1 MGSRSG
7 AAAAPGAG
15 SASSFRTDSGTPNT
29 SVGVKRGPTTQQFPV
44 ETRGSKNTR
53 VDVVVRKR
61 PLSRRE
67 LEGGQHDVI
76 ACTGNK
82 VIVREP
88 KLKVDLTRYVEEHVF
103 PFDCSFDENATN
115 KQLYCT
121 SVRPSIEAVFQGSKC
136 TCFAYGQTGSGKTY
150 TMIGPPKSQREA
162 GNQTPGIFLL
172 AAHDIFRSLNQK
184 QHAHLS
190 VFIAF
195 YEIYCGKLFDLLNN
209 RQLLHARENAKA
221 NVVIAGLQEHAMES
235 VQELM
240 EVIEYGLNSRT
251 TGTTG
256 ANADSSRSHAIL
268 EIRVKNR
275 KDGRHTEHGKISFID
290 LAGSERGADTA
301 DTDRQTRMDGAE
313 INKSLLALK
322 ECLRALDQQHE
333 HTPFRGSKLTQVL
346 KDSFTGNN
354 CRTVMIANVS
364 PCSGSVE
371 HSLNTLRYGYRVKEL
386 RKAGSGGPGS
396 CESGAPAV
404 VIPML
409 SVHDGMAVE
418 EDPVPESPGKEARVE
433 VQQEIRVAHL
443 SNTSQRIASSSPL
456 SRTEDRNPTD
466 NRSFHVRSNER
477 KIKPGRKVG
486 PALVPVCNSSEDE
499 QIAVTVDE
507 SCGKLPDSQAA
518 NNDINPTRQQQGFAP
533 EVALEPELEPVAS
546 STETLEELARRHD
559 RLIGT
564 ILTEEEELIS
574 EHRQHIDSMI
584 ELLKEEMV
592 HLNKVDRP
600 GSDVDA
606 YVADLDHI
614 LRLKAQYIA
623 EVQKRVNSF
632 KKHLL
637 EEGALSRKFQ
647 SLSAGPG

>member
-190 VFIAF
+190 IFIAF

-209 RQLLHARENAKA
+209 RQILHARENAKA
-221 NVVIAGLQEHAMES
+221 NVVIVGLQEHAMEN

-268 EIRVKNR
+268 QIRLKNLSS
-275 KDGRHTEHGKISFID
+275 KEDGRNAEHGKISFID
-290 LAGSERGADTA
+290 LAGSERGADTN

-322 ECLRALDQQHE
+322 ECIRALDQQHE

-386 RKAGSGGPGS
+386 RRAGTGGLRDGTPSPRNGTPSPRNEIPHRIQDQFCVNDFPSVVHVERPAQQILKSPQNRRNHFVFDNRGGS
-396 CESGAPAV
+396 V
-404 VIPML
+404 
-409 SVHDGMAVE
+409 
-418 EDPVPESPGKEARVE
+418 
-433 VQQEIRVAHL
+433 
-443 SNTSQRIASSSPL
+443 NTMSPL
-456 SRTEDRNPTD
+456 DSGLGDSGECFSRGSTPRNSPVYGRRD
-466 NRSFHVRSNER
+466 GFLDAPLKRVSDGVKRSQ
-477 KIKPGRKVG
+477 VG
-486 PALVPVCNSSEDE
+486 LV
-499 QIAVTVDE
+499 AV
-507 SCGKLPDSQAA
+507 
-518 NNDINPTRQQQGFAP
+518 DIPP
-533 EVALEPELEPVAS
+533 EVALEPIGS
-546 STETLEELARRHD
+546 SQDTLDELARRHD
-559 RLIGT
+559 QLIGQ
-564 ILTEEEELIS
+564 ILSEEEDLITA
-574 EHRQHIDSMI
+574 HRQHVDSMV
-584 ELLKEEMV
+584 LHLKEEMM
-592 HLNKVDRP
+592 HLSQVDSP
-600 GSDVDA
+600 GSDVDS
-606 YVADLDHI
+606 YVDALEAILQKNAQQIIQLQQRVSTFKDH
-614 LRLKAQYIA
+614 L
-623 EVQKRVNSF
+623 S
-632 KKHLL
+632 
-637 EEGALSRKFQ
+637 EEGALCKEFQ
-647 SLSAGPG
+647 MIVSSSETT